1 MATAGTAT
9 DLAKVRNIGI
19 MAHIDAGKTTTTER
33 ILFYTGIN
41 YKIGEVHDGGATM
54 DWMEQEQER
63 GITITSAATTC
74 HWKDHQINIIDTPGH
89 VDFTV
94 EVERSLRVLDGAVAV
109 FDGVADVEPQSETV
123 WRQAD
128 KYSVPRMCFVNKLD
142 RTGADFFMCVDTI
155 KSRLLANALVLQIPI
170 GAEGDFIGVVDLIEM
185 RALVWRGETEIG
197 EDYTVEEIP
206 ADLVDQAAQ
215 WRETLIETISEA
227 DDEMMEKFL
236 EGTEPTVEELHAAIR
251 RATLANTVNPILT
264 GSAFKNKGVQPMLDA
279 VVRYLPSPLDIEAIK
294 GHKPGDES
302 VEIDR
307 QPDASEPFASL
318 AFKIAAD
325 PHLGKLTYVRVYSGT
340 LNTGTAVLN
349 SVKGRKERIGKIY
362 RMHAN
367 KREEIES
374 VGAGEIVAVM
384 GLKDTTTGET
394 LCDPANP
401 VILESMTFPAPVIE
415 VAIEPKTK
423 GDQDKLGVAIQRLSD
438 EDPTFRVHSD
448 DETGQTIIA
457 GMGELHLEVLVD
469 RMRREFNVE
478 ANVGKPQVAYRE
490 TITKAVE
497 KVEYT
502 HKKQT
507 GGSGQFGRVIIAIEP
522 NAPTGEEEED
532 SRSETGYE
540 FVNKVTG
547 GRIPREYIPS
557 VDAGCQD
564 AMENG
569 VLAGFPMVDVKV
581 TLIDGAYHDVDS
593 SEMAFKI
600 AGSMAFKEGARRAGP
615 ALLEPVMAV
624 EVTTPEDFM
633 GDVIGDLNS
642 RRGHIQSMDE
652 RHGARVVAALVPLSE
667 MFGYVGDL
675 RSRTQGRAS
684 YSMQFDSY
692 AQVPNNVAE
701 EIIAKAKGE

>member
-1 MATAGTAT
+1 MSTTTGL

-33 ILFYTGIN
+33 ILFYTGIS
-41 YKIGEVHDGGATM
+41 YKIGEVHEGAAVM

-74 HWKDHQINIIDTPGH
+74 EWKNHTINIIDTPGH

-94 EVERSLRVLDGAVAV
+94 EVERSLRVLDGAVTV
-109 FDGVADVEPQSETV
+109 FDGVAGVEPQSETV

-128 KYSVPRMCFVNKLD
+128 KYSVPRICFVNKLD
-142 RTGADFFMCVDTI
+142 RTGADFYRCVDMI
-155 KSRLLANALVLQIPI
+155 VSRLGATPLVLQLPI
-170 GAEGDFIGVVDLIEM
+170 GAESDFLGVVDLIGM
-185 RALVWRGETEIG
+185 RALTWRGETQKG

-206 ADLVDQAAQ
+206 ADLVDKANEY
-215 WRETLIETISEA
+215 REKLLETLSEA
-227 DDEMMEKFL
+227 DDQVMEKFL
-236 EGTEPTVEELHAAIR
+236 EGGEFTVEELQAAIR
-251 RATLANTVNPILT
+251 RATLAYKLTPVLT

-279 VVRYLPSPLDIEAIK
+279 VVAYLPSPLDISGIE
-294 GHKPGDES
+294 GHKPGNEE
-302 VEIDR
+302 EILVR
-307 QPDASEPFASL
+307 QPSDNEPFSAL
-318 AFKIAAD
+318 AFKIMTD
-325 PHLGKLTYVRVYSGT
+325 PHLGKLTYVRIYSGR
-340 LNTGTAVLN
+340 LNAGSQVLN
-349 SVKGRKERIGKIY
+349 SAKDRKERIGKIY

-374 VGAGEIVAVM
+374 VGAGDIVAVM

-394 LCDPANP
+394 LCDPANA
-401 VILESMTFPAPVIE
+401 VVLESMTFPAPVIS

-423 GDQDKLGVAIQRLSD
+423 SDQEKLGTAIQRLAE
-438 EDPTFRVHSD
+438 EDPTFQVRSD
-448 DETGQTIIA
+448 EETGQTIIS

-469 RMRREFNVE
+469 RMRREFKVE

-490 TITKAVE
+490 TITKKIE
-497 KVEYT
+497 KVDYT

-507 GGSGQFGRVIIAIEP
+507 GGSGQFAKVQIDI
-522 NAPTGEEEED
+522 APTTAEGG
-532 SRSETGYE
+532 GYVFE
-540 FVNKVTG
+540 NKVTG

-557 VDAGCQD
+557 VDAGAQE
-564 AMENG
+564 AMESG
-569 VLAGFPMVDVKV
+569 VLAGYPMVDVTV
-581 TLIDGAYHDVDS
+581 TLQDGAFHDVDS
-593 SEMAFKI
+593 SELAFKI
-600 AGSMAFKEGARRAGP
+600 AGSMAFKEAARKANP
-615 ALLEPVMAV
+615 VLLEPVMAV

-642 RRGHIQSMDE
+642 RRGQIQAMEE
-652 RHGARVVAALVPLSE
+652 RSGARVVRAIVPLSE

-692 AQVPNNVAE
+692 AQVPSNVAT
-701 EIIAKAKGE
+701 EIIAKSRGE